1 MRRFAW
7 ILLFFLGPAGSPA
20 RAAAPAT
27 SPHGFD
33 AFLKVWEAA
42 QDEFINGDD
51 TAWKKHVSAKGDA
64 TILGAFGGYEAGAE
78 VLPRFDWAA
87 SQYEPSKAVK
97 RIEYLTRFVSD
108 DLAVTV
114 AIERDR
120 ARVKGRAEPIEQAL
134 RATQVFR
141 WENGSWKLVHR
152 HADPLLQRKPPSRP

>member
-7 ILLFFLGPAGSPA
+7 ILLLSLGVAGSAARGASPA
-20 RAAAPAT
+20 A

-33 AFLKVWEAA
+33 AFLNVWEAA
-42 QDEFINGDD
+42 QNKFINGDD
-51 TAWKKHVSAKGDA
+51 TDWKKHVSTKGDA
-64 TILGAFGGYEAGAE
+64 TILGAFGAYETGAD

-87 SQYEPSKAVK
+87 SQYEPSQAVK
-97 RIEYLTRFVSD
+97 RIEYLSRFVGD

-141 WENGSWKLVHR
+141 WEDGSWKLVHR
-152 HADPLLQRKPPSRP
+152 HADPLLERKPPSRP